1 MKTKYLLIYVFVG
14 IAFLAVSA
22 LVFFSRGKNAKAIRA
37 KYKLGGI
44 MLTCWAMLSVAS
56 CDGVFNP
63 GDEIMCYDPAPD
75 YSFTVKTEHHDTNW
89 QYSLSPG
96 AVLTVDVACYYEVL
110 DHFDIVIRKYID
122 MKDGDVLQTATVDSK
137 GKKQFQHT
145 LVYDPADKAYAGIA
159 RVDIYGY
166 HEGSEEGFPIYAS
179 FLLITPDAD

>member
-1 MKTKYLLIYVFVG
+1 MKTKYFLVYVFVG

-22 LVFFSRGKNAKAIRA
+22 WVFFSRGKNAKAVRA

-63 GDEIMCYDPAPD
+63 GGEIMCYEPEPD
-75 YSFTVKTEHHDTNW
+75 YYVTVRTVHHDENW

-96 AVLTVDVACYYEVL
+96 GDLTVDVTCNYEVL
-110 DHFDIVIRKYID
+110 DHFDIVIRKWID
-122 MKDGDVLQTATVDSK
+122 MKEGDVLQKATFESG
-137 GKKQFQHT
+137 GKNKLQYT
-145 LVYDPADKAYAGIA
+145 LKYDPADKSYAGTA
-159 RVDIYGY
+159 RVDVYGY
-166 HEGSEEGFPIYAS
+166 SEGNEEGYPIHIS